1 MTWGWVAKLNY
12 FITQITSKYDLT
24 MFCGHGN
31 ELGKTLPGKGAIQ
44 TEFRRKEGSKFLL
57 QYF

>member
-31 ELGKTLPGKGAIQ
+31 ELGKTLPGKGNGIRA
-44 TEFRRKEGSKFLL
+44 RGCGVCGVKSLSK
-57 QYF
+57 